1 MRGSKVT
8 VRTSEQMRAARR
20 RGESRTDWERVRR
33 ETNREQGVAE
43 MNRQIGETIARKRG
57 RPVVGEPKTA
67 ISLRIPNSILARWKA
82 TGPGWQTRM
91 AKALDKALPRKP
103 PGAP

>member
-1 MRGSKVT
+1 
-8 VRTSEQMRAARR
+8 MRAARR
-20 RGESRTDWERVRR
+20 RGDSRTDWERVRR
-33 ETNREQGVAE
+33 ESSRGPEAAE
-43 MNRQIGETIARKRG
+43 INRQIGQTIARKRG

-91 AKALDKALPRKP
+91 AKVLDKALPRKRS
-103 PGAP
+103 GAP

>member
-8 VRTSEQMRAARR
+8 VRTPEQMRPVRR
-20 RGESRTDWERVRR
+20 RGESRTDWELVRR
-33 ETNREQGVAE
+33 EANRGPEAAK

-57 RPVVGEPKTA
+57 RPVVGEAKTA
-67 ISLRIPNSILARWKA
+67 ISLRLPNSVLARWKE

-91 AKALDKALPRKP
+91 AKALDKALPRKLS
-103 PGAP
+103 GAP

>member
-8 VRTSEQMRAARR
+8 VRTSRQMRTARR

-33 ETNREQGVAE
+33 EANAEPGPAEANRQVAE
-43 MNRQIGETIARKRG
+43 AIARRRG
-57 RPVVGEPKTA
+57 RPVVGESKTA

-91 AKALDKALPRKP
+91 AKALGKALPRKYD
-103 PGAP
+103 

>member
-8 VRTSEQMRAARR
+8 VRTSRQMRAARR
-20 RGESRTDWERVRR
+20 RGESRTDWGRVRR
-33 ETNREQGVAE
+33 EANAE
-43 MNRQIGETIARKRG
+43 PGAAEANRQVADAIARRRG
-57 RPVVGEPKTA
+57 RPVVGESKTA

-91 AKALDKALPRKP
+91 AKALDKALPRKHD
-103 PGAP
+103 

>member
-8 VRTSEQMRAARR
+8 MTNSEQMRAARR

-33 ETNREQGVAE
+33 QTGKDAE
-43 MNRQIGETIARKRG
+43 VVERNRQIGELIARRRG
-57 RPVVGEPKTA
+57 RPIVGEPKTA
-67 ISLRIPNSILARWKA
+67 VSLRIPNSILARWKA

-91 AKALDKALPRKP
+91 TKALDKALPRKP
-103 PGAP
+103 A

>member
-1 MRGSKVT
+1 MRGSKMT
-8 VRTSEQMRAARR
+8 VMTSEQMRAARQ

-33 ETNREQGVAE
+33 EANKDPKAAEQNRKIRELIE
-43 MNRQIGETIARKRG
+43 RRRG

-67 ISLRIPNSILARWKA
+67 VSLRLPNSILARWKA

-91 AKALDKALPRKP
+91 AKALDKALPK
-103 PGAP
+103 A

>member
-8 VRTSEQMRAARR
+8 MKTSEQMRAARR
-20 RGESRTDWERVRR
+20 RGDSRTDWQRVRQ
-33 ETNREQGVAE
+33 ESSSGPGAAE
-43 MNRQIGETIARKRG
+43 INRQIAQTIARKRG

-103 PGAP
+103 RSAQ

>member
-20 RGESRTDWERVRR
+20 RGESRTDWKRVHRAA
-33 ETNREQGVAE
+33 NRTPEAAE
-43 MNRQIGETIARKRG
+43 ANRQIGELIERRRG
-57 RPVVGEPKTA
+57 RPVVGEAKTA
-67 ISLRIPNSILARWKA
+67 VSLRIPNSILARWKA

-91 AKALDKALPRKP
+91 AKALDKALPRK
-103 PGAP
+103 AS

>member
-33 ETNREQGVAE
+33 ETNREPGVAE
-43 MNRQIGETIARKRG
+43 MNRQIGEAIARKRG